1 MNDVIICVADEVGV
15 RVWLERVLEAEWNLE
30 FVSSSDL
37 SRISRL
43 VNATG
48 AGVVIVAIDDD
59 ESRALKVFNAVQKAC
74 PETHLIGVSQR
85 ISQDLL
91 LNIMRAGARDCL
103 ITGIDSDSARER
115 VRKVADVAHSTTS
128 VSRGKGSRGKL
139 VLLTSPSPVVDA
151 RFFAQNFVWALSEND
166 SSKSILALDTN
177 AESNRTFYFD
187 NLNRLTLNEVVSRGD
202 SVDKAFIDTALEEF
216 SPGLRLLSGRLSKES
231 LEGDLGADL
240 YIAITQLASLFDYVV
255 VRIDSASVDGWLK
268 AMGAEISDI
277 VLVTQP
283 TVDQLQA
290 SDILL
295 KGCSEWVPDQ
305 CRLFVAID
313 GYERK
318 SSLTMADVQKTLGRS
333 GDLVLPMEW
342 RYRLEAINAG
352 IPMSLVPARNQYE
365 KHMKIFVLEQFLGSK
380 GGAGGLSLI
389 KRKRA

>member
-15 RVWLERVLEAEWNLE
+15 RVWLERVLEPEWNLE
-30 FVSSSDL
+30 IVSSSDL
-37 SRISRL
+37 SRVSRL

-48 AGVVIVAIDDD
+48 AGVVMVAIDDD

-115 VRKVADVAHSTTS
+115 VRTVADAAKSTSAGGRSKAT
-128 VSRGKGSRGKL
+128 RGKL
-139 VLLTSPSPVVDA
+139 VLLTSASPVVDA
-151 RFFAQNFVWALSEND
+151 RFFAQNFVWALNEGDSE
-166 SSKSILALDTN
+166 KSILALDTN
-177 AESNRTFYFD
+177 ADSNRTFYFD
-187 NLNRLTLNEVVSRGD
+187 NLNRLTFNEVLSRGD
-202 SVDKAFIDTALEEF
+202 SVDRAFIDTALEEF
-216 SPGLRLLSGRLSKES
+216 SPGLRLLSGRLAKES
-231 LEGDLGADL
+231 LEGDSGADL

-255 VRIDSASVDGWLK
+255 VRIDSASVEGWLK
-268 AMGAEISDI
+268 AMGAEVSDV

-290 SDILL
+290 SDVLL
-295 KGCSEWVPDQ
+295 KSCSDWVPDH

-318 SSLTMADVQKTLGRS
+318 SSLTMADVQKTLGRG
-333 GDLVLPMEW
+333 GDLNLPMEW
-342 RYRLEAINAG
+342 RCRLEAINAG
-352 IPMSLVPARNQYE
+352 IPMSLVPARNLYE
-365 KHMKIFVLEQFLGSK
+365 KHMKAFVMDQFLGSK
-380 GGAGGLSLI
+380 VSKRGLSLV
-389 KRKRA
+389 KLRRA

>member
-128 VSRGKGSRGKL
+128 VSRDKGSRGKL

-255 VRIDSASVDGWLK
+255 VRIDSASVEGWLK

-333 GDLVLPMEW
+333 GDLILPMEW
-342 RYRLEAINAG
+342 RCRLESINAG
-352 IPMSLVPARNQYE
+352 IPMSLVPTRNQYE
-365 KHMKIFVLEQFLGSK
+365 KHMKVFVLEQFLGNKS
-380 GGAGGLSLI
+380 GEGGLSFV
-389 KRKRA
+389 KRRRA